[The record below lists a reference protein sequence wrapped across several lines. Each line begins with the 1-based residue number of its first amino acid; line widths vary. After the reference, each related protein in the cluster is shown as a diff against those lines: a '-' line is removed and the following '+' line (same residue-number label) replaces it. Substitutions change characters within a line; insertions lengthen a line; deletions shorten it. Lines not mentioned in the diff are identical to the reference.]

1 MKSNDK
7 VNVDNKMNIKIAFNL
22 LDISLDN
29 VEISN
34 ITPEYI
40 KKKYHRMALLYHPDK
55 NGNSV
60 ESNDKF
66 KQINEAYKYLSIEF
80 ADKTPGFVS
89 STDSKDSNVY
99 VSILTSFIDSIVK
112 GSYNEHFISIIK
124 DIVVGC
130 NKVSVQMF
138 EKLDKERVIEV
149 YNLLYKYRQILY
161 ISNETLELVSSII
174 MEKYKNDRVFILN
187 PTIAD
192 LMDNNI
198 YKLYVDEELY
208 LVPLWH
214 NEIYFDSAVGE
225 IIVLCNPILSN
236 ELTIDENN
244 NIYIEKKMSLNSDL
258 LDNEFVSLDIG
269 GKTINIVVNELLIKR
284 RQIYRIRREG
294 ISKIVEKDIYNV
306 SCKSDIIV
314 NVTIE

>member
-1 MKSNDK
+1 MFTCLVQSIWRSI
-7 VNVDNKMNIKIAFNL
+7 KMI
-22 LDISLDN
+22 
-29 VEISN
+29 E
-34 ITPEYI
+34 
-40 KKKYHRMALLYHPDK
+40 
-55 NGNSV
+55 
-60 ESNDKF
+60 
-66 KQINEAYKYLSIEF
+66 LS
-80 ADKTPGFVS
+80 
-89 STDSKDSNVY
+89 
-99 VSILTSFIDSIVK
+99 
-112 GSYNEHFISIIK
+112 
-124 DIVVGC
+124 
-130 NKVSVQMF
+130 
-138 EKLDKERVIEV
+138 
-149 YNLLYKYRQILY
+149 
-161 ISNETLELVSSII
+161 
-174 MEKYKNDRVFILN
+174 ILN